1 MPPYPIKDRGHERTI
16 RASLSSIVCLV
27 NRGIN
32 ISAGLISIPLT
43 AKYLGTERFGM
54 WLVLSSF
61 LAWVSVADLG
71 LANSLTNALA
81 TADAKED
88 RVQSK
93 KIIATAFGLMISVTL
108 VASVLLSILYPLIRW
123 DKIFNIK
130 SSQAISESNLA
141 ASIGIMIFLLRLT
154 LSLPK
159 RIYDAFQE
167 GYIYEFF
174 SIFGNLLSFATLVLA
189 IHLQAG
195 LPFLLGL
202 FFGISSL
209 GDLLAGIYMFCWKR
223 PWLIPSI
230 HDFNLLNARW
240 LLKTG
245 SLMWLSQISALVM
258 FQTDLIIVA
267 QLFGASEV
275 SSYGVILKLFSVN
288 STIAYAFLLPLWG
301 AYSEALARGD
311 ISWIIKTFKRSI
323 HINLLLSLPLCILI
337 YVLCPWIISSWL
349 SQSAIPDN
357 NLILAMLVTSIVT
370 VVAHSIGILVVGLC
384 EVSLAAKVSVIQGL
398 SNILLSIILGNII
411 GVAGV
416 AWSSAIC
423 LMIFSIGITGYKM
436 TKIIRIIAHHQKLST
451 DSIA

>member
-1 MPPYPIKDRGHERTI
+1 MSSYSRKDRGNKRTI
-16 RASLSSIVCLV
+16 RASLSTIVSLL

-32 ISAGLISIPLT
+32 IGAGLISIPLT

-54 WLVLSSF
+54 WLMLSSF
-61 LAWVSVADLG
+61 LAWISVADLG

-81 TADAKED
+81 TAEAKED
-88 RVQSK
+88 REQSRK
-93 KIIATAFGLMISVTL
+93 MIATAVSLMLSVAL
-108 VASVLLSILYPLIRW
+108 VASILLSIAHPLIPW

-130 SSQAISESNLA
+130 SPQAISESNLA
-141 ASIGIMIFLLRLT
+141 ASIGMMIFLLRLP

-174 SIFGNLLSFATLVLA
+174 SLFGNLLSFGTLVLA

-195 LPFLLGL
+195 LPFLVGL

-209 GDLLAGIYMFCWKR
+209 GDLLAGIYMFCWRR

-230 HDFNLLNARW
+230 HDFNWLNAKW

-245 SLMWLSQISALVM
+245 TLMWLSQISALIM

-275 SSYGVILKLFSVN
+275 SSYGVTLKLFSIT

-311 ISWIIKTFKRSI
+311 IPWIIKTFKRSI
-323 HINLLLSLPLCILI
+323 YTNFVWSLLLGVLI
-337 YVLCPWIISSWL
+337 SVLCPLIVSSWL
-349 SQSAIPDN
+349 PQAVVPDN
-357 NLILAMLVTSIVT
+357 NLILAMSLVSVT
-370 VVAHSIGILVVGLC
+370 TVAAHCIGILAVGLC
-384 EVSLAAKVSVIQGL
+384 EVSISAKIGVIQGL
-398 SNILLSIILGNII
+398 ANILLSIILGKMM

-416 AWSSAIC
+416 AWASAIC
-423 LMIFSIGITGYKM
+423 LMIFSIGIMGYKM
-436 TKIIRIIAHHQKLST
+436 KETLRVLSRHHR
-451 DSIA
+451 